1 MNIFLRNSL
10 FFEILSLYLPKE
22 PRIYDLRAVRC
33 RRHNGANGGG
43 ALLVSG
49 CALGSWQIDS
59 RSLKRRN
66 N

>member
-22 PRIYDLRAVRC
+22 PRIYDLRAERC
-33 RRHNGANGGG
+33 RRHNGANGSV
-43 ALLVSG
+43 ALLVSD
-49 CALGSWQIDS
+49 CALGGWVVDS

>member
-1 MNIFLRNSL
+1 MNIFLRNAL

-22 PRIYDLRAVRC
+22 PRIYDLRAERC
-33 RRHNGANGGG
+33 RWYNGANGSV
-43 ALLVSG
+43 ALLVSAY
-49 CALGSWQIDS
+49 ALGGWMVGP

>member
-1 MNIFLRNSL
+1 MNIFLRNAL

-49 CALGSWQIDS
+49 CALGG
-59 RSLKRRN
+59 
-66 N
+66 

>member
-22 PRIYDLRAVRC
+22 PRIDDLRAVRC
-33 RRHNGANGGG
+33 RRHNGANGGD

-49 CALGSWQIDS
+49 CASGG
-59 RSLKRRN
+59 
-66 N
+66 